1 MIRASLGVTP
11 EQQTE
16 RSMSGSSTTAAHRLL
31 YIHGF
36 NSSPASGK
44 ARAFTDHCRKHLPDA
59 EVLVPALSHDPAEAM
74 ACLEAIC
81 AGTAGAGGIDLMV
94 GSSLGG
100 YYATWLAERYN
111 CPAALVN
118 PAVAPHRHLSGEF
131 LGRHR
136 NQYTGRE
143 YELTAG
149 HVATL
154 AGFEC
159 RDLRNPGNYLLLV
172 QTGDEV
178 LDYRLATALYR
189 HSRQIVQ
196 EGGDHSFQGFDRML
210 PEILAFAGLN

>member
-1 MIRASLGVTP
+1 MTGGSPDAIP

-16 RSMSGSSTTAAHRLL
+16 RSMSESPATTAPRLL

-44 ARAFTDHCRKHLPDA
+44 ARAFADHCRRHLPDA

-74 ACLEAIC
+74 ACLDALC
-81 AGTAGAGGIDLMV
+81 AETGGIDLLV

-100 YYATWLAERYN
+100 YYATWLAEHYN

-118 PAVAPHRHLSGEF
+118 PAVAPHRHLGSEF
-131 LGRHR
+131 LGWHR

-143 YELTAG
+143 YEMTAA

-159 RDLRNPGNYLLLV
+159 RELRNPDNYLLLV

-196 EGGDHSFQGFDRML
+196 AGGDHGFRGFDRML

>member
-1 MIRASLGVTP
+1 MMRAGRESREP
-11 EQQTE
+11 QTE
-16 RSMSGSSTTAAHRLL
+16 RSMSGSPTTATHRLL

-36 NSSPASGK
+36 NSSPESGK
-44 ARAFTDHCRKHLPDA
+44 ARAFAEHCRVHLPGA
-59 EVLVPALSHDPAEAM
+59 RVLVPAVSHDPGEAM
-74 ACLEAIC
+74 ACLDAIC
-81 AGTAGAGGIDLMV
+81 AGPGGVDLIV

-100 YYATWLAERYN
+100 YYATWLTERYD

-118 PAVAPHRHLSGEF
+118 PAVAPHRHLGREF

-136 NQYTGRE
+136 NPYTGRE
-143 YELTAG
+143 YELTTG
-149 HVATL
+149 HVAAL

-159 RDLRNPGNYLLLV
+159 RKLHNPDNYLLLV

-196 EGGDHSFQGFDRML
+196 EGGDHGFQGFDRML

>member
-1 MIRASLGVTP
+1 MRAGGVAP
-11 EQQTE
+11 GQQTE
-16 RSMSGSSTTAAHRLL
+16 GAMSGSPTTATHRLL

-44 ARAFTDHCRKHLPDA
+44 ARAFADHCRAQLPDA
-59 EVLVPALSHDPAEAM
+59 QVLVPDLSHDPAEAM
-74 ACLEAIC
+74 ACLDAIC
-81 AGTAGAGGIDLMV
+81 AGTGGVDLLV

-111 CPAALVN
+111 CRAALVN
-118 PAVAPHRHLSGEF
+118 PAVAPHRHLGTEF
-131 LGRHR
+131 LGWHR

-143 YELTAG
+143 YQLTAG
-149 HVATL
+149 HVAAL

-159 RDLRNPGNYLLLV
+159 RELRNPGNYLLLV

-196 EGGDHSFQGFDRML
+196 EGGDHGFRGFDRML